1 MHNSCSIF
9 LIFNFP
15 NQCFRWI
22 VQIQRNI
29 YACATRRLKN
39 YWTAFSMWLIDWKK
53 NALCYYCFLMKI
65 LWNSWLYY
73 SMEYCKIF
81 MKFKVPFQDH
91 IMKFPQFY
99 SFYSAVRNL
108 AIFCSLIFISH
119 CSFVS
124 LMIFFLR
131 IIYWFLLTFS
141 NGFRFFPIQIRIK
154 SGKERK
160 KKTITIKNSL
170 QFAHFFITKAVI
182 FSRNFPRSLPFD
194 WFSGYLTIEMNKKR
208 FLFSNFIFSFSLL
221 LKICTVQW

>member
-15 NQCFRWI
+15 NQCFQWI

-29 YACATRRLKN
+29 YACATEVEELLNGVFYVIDRL
-39 YWTAFSMWLIDWKK
+39 KK
-53 NALCYYCFLMKI
+53 NALCHYCFLMKI

-73 SMEYCKIF
+73 SMEYSKIF

-99 SFYSAVRNL
+99 SAIRNL

-131 IIYWFLLTFS
+131 IIYRFLLTFL
-141 NGFRFFPIQIRIK
+141 NGFRYFSIQIRIK

-160 KKTITIKNSL
+160 K
-170 QFAHFFITKAVI
+170 Q
-182 FSRNFPRSLPFD
+182 
-194 WFSGYLTIEMNKKR
+194 
-208 FLFSNFIFSFSLL
+208 
-221 LKICTVQW
+221 Q